1 MTARDAPRA
10 RSPGAQLLRLYP
22 ASWRAR
28 YETEVLALLEEA
40 GMSRRAR
47 VDLMRGALDAWL
59 QATMWLAAPAA
70 LVCGGLWTIAGVI
83 VLGQATPPDWPG
95 YVVDILPLT
104 VAAVLFGLIALVGCW
119 TRQRDALGRA
129 GVLALLVAL
138 FGKAAW
144 ALSLGATMIGP
155 TPGDAIV
162 VGQAVGLLG
171 TLLVAL
177 TILGTADLAVGAAI
191 AIASATMLFGWPA
204 AWLGFGLAWTVAGSL
219 LRARDPTE
227 PSAPGFA

>member
-1 MTARDAPRA
+1 MTARNEPRA
-10 RSPGAQLLRLYP
+10 RSPGARLLRLYP

-28 YETEVLALLEEA
+28 YEAEVLALLEDA
-40 GMSRRAR
+40 SLGRQGRL
-47 VDLMRGALDAWL
+47 DLVRGAVDAWL
-59 QATMWLAAPAA
+59 QASMWLAAPAA

-83 VLGQATPPDWPG
+83 VIGQATPPDWPG
-95 YVVDILPLT
+95 YLVDILPLT

-119 TRQRDALGRA
+119 TRQRDAVGRV
-129 GVLALLVAL
+129 GVVAL
-138 FGKAAW
+138 TVALIGKSVW

-162 VGQAVGLLG
+162 VGQALGLLG

-177 TILGTADLAVGAAI
+177 TILGTVDLPAGAAI
-191 AIASATMLFGWPA
+191 ALASALMLFGWPV

-227 PSAPGFA
+227 PSGPGFA